1 MGKRDVRRGKIHRSR
16 NSILSSALFSFFS
29 SFSSSFSY
37 SFLSFFLSFFPSFGS
52 AIQSKNCSMK
62 RFVGTRLKGTLS
74 FSGRENSETGMFA
87 DRISPVQ
94 VLRNGVVYAR
104 DTINYRLGKCSFQ
117 RKRFLITSFSYINV
131 TGRSNCYVHGE
142 SIICVSIIYSLFSYS
157 KNVPRARKPNLSA
170 ANDGTR
176 CF

>member
-1 MGKRDVRRGKIHRSR
+1 MTFVVARFTDRETRFYH
-16 NSILSSALFSFFS
+16 LLCFLFFS
-29 SFSSSFSY
+29 SFSSSFSS
-37 SFLSFFLSFFPSFGS
+37 SFLSFLLSFFPSFGS

-87 DRISPVQ
+87 DRISLVQ

-104 DTINYRLGKCSFQ
+104 DTINYRLGNCSFQ
-117 RKRFLITSFSYINV
+117 RKRFLIASFSYIN
-131 TGRSNCYVHGE
+131 GRSNCYVYVE
-142 SIICVSIIYSLFSYS
+142 SIICVSTIYSLFSYS
-157 KNVPRARKPNLSA
+157 KNGSRARKPNLFA
-170 ANDGTR
+170 ANECTR

>member
-16 NSILSSALFSFFS
+16 NSILSSVPFSFLF
-29 SFSSSFSY
+29 
-37 SFLSFFLSFFPSFGS
+37 FLHSHLPSLLQFFLSFFFSFFWIGV
-52 AIQSKNCSMK
+52 QSKNCSMK

-87 DRISPVQ
+87 DRISLVKVP
-94 VLRNGVVYAR
+94 RNGVVYAR
-104 DTINYRLGKCSFQ
+104 DTINYRLGNCNFQ
-117 RKRFLITSFSYINV
+117 CKRFLIASFSYINV

-157 KNVPRARKPNLSA
+157 KNGSRARKLNLSA
-170 ANDGTR
+170 ANECTR